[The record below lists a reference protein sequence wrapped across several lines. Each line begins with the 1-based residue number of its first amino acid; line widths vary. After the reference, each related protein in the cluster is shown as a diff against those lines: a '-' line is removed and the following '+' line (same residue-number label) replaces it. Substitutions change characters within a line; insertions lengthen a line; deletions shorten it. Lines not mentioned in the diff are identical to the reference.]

1 MDDALAGGVAAPDN
15 MQQQVVQEDQTWM
28 LGVLAVITVATLAY
42 LLRPDGGASARD
54 DDDGPPKPP
63 TVKQDMTLRQLREYN
78 GTNGKPIYVA
88 VKGEIFNVS
97 SHPSGVELYGG

>member
-1 MDDALAGGVAAPDN
+1 MMPET
-15 MQQQVVQEDQTWM
+15 VQEDQTWM
-28 LGVLAVITVATLAY
+28 LGVLVVITVATLAY
-42 LLRPDGGASARD
+42 LLRPDGGRLD
-54 DDDGPPKPP
+54 DDDGAPRPP